1 MGIVKI
7 ALDSRDGDV
16 IASLSDH
23 LQTLNFTC
31 AVIRVEHGNAQPRR
45 IRETGQS
52 SLARIAARRSEN
64 HDFFARA
71 LGGAAHELGKHLQR
85 NILERACRAAE
96 KLEHECIADLR
107 YGSNVIGFKGA
118 LVCSLDARLNLFS
131 GIIIEQRAQNI
142 RGIFAIGVRHNAFEV
157 DFRFAQ
163 RIGNIEAAIGG
174 EAVEHRAFRGYAC
187 IGVSSAVIHRSHMP
201 PFRLV

>member
-7 ALDSRDGDV
+7 ALDSRNGDV
-16 IASLSDH
+16 IAGLSDH
-23 LQTLNFTC
+23 LQTLNFAC
-31 AVIRVEHGNAQPRR
+31 AVMRVEHGNAQPGR

-52 SLARIAARRSEN
+52 SLARIAARRSED

-71 LGGAAHELGKHLQR
+71 LGGATHELRKHLQR
-85 NILERACRAAE
+85 NIFECACRAAE
-96 KLEHECIADLR
+96 KLEHECVADLHH
-107 YGSNVIGFKGA
+107 GSDVVGFKGA
-118 LVCSLDARLNLFS
+118 LVCSLNARINFLS
-131 GIIIEQRAQNI
+131 GIVIEQRTQNI
-142 RGIFAIGVRHNAFEV
+142 RGIFTVGIRHNAFEV

-163 RIGNIEAAIGG
+163 RIGNIKAAIGG